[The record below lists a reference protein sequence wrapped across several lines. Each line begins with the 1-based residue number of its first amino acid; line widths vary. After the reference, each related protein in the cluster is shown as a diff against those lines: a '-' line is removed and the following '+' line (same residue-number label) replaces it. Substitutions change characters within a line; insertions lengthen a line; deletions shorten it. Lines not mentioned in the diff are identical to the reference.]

1 MPREL
6 KPLARTP
13 LSLAECVA
21 RIDAMGFDA
30 GDETSL
36 HNAAEALAGLAA
48 NRTFLGD
55 MLIDQLAG
63 AMTGTMSGAATAYGP
78 QALMLA
84 GPRNGYF
91 IRANIWPARGD
102 PAYRASGAASFVY
115 GLPHDH
121 NFDFLTVGY
130 FGPGYVSDY
139 WEYDYV
145 SVRGDVGEP
154 VDLRF
159 VERSALGEG
168 RVLHYRAHR
177 DVHCQHPPQ
186 SLSVSLNIC
195 AAFPA
200 QGWLDQYRFDTDGK
214 RIAGVLNPSAN
225 EVILRAGVAL
235 GNENARSLTCD
246 FARHHP
252 SAAMRR
258 VASELS
264 RQIRSG

>member
-1 MPREL
+1 MPRDL
-6 KPLARTP
+6 KPLARTQ

-63 AMTGTMSGAATAYGP
+63 AMTGAMTGAATAYGP

-102 PAYRASGAASFVY
+102 PAYRSSGAASFVY

-139 WEYDYV
+139 WEYDYA

-168 RVLHYRAHR
+168 RVLHYRGHR
-177 DVHCQHPPQ
+177 DVHCQHPPA

-200 QGWLDQYRFDTDGK
+200 QGWFAQYRFDTESG
-214 RIAGVLNPSAN
+214 RIAGVLNPSSN
-225 EVILRAGVAL
+225 EVMLRAGVAL
-235 GNENARSLTCD
+235 GSEHAQALARD
-246 FARHHP
+246 FAGAHP

-258 VASELS
+258 VAAELV
-264 RQIRSG
+264 RK

>member
-48 NRTFLGD
+48 NRTYLGD

-63 AMTGTMSGAATAYGP
+63 AMTGTMTGAATAYGP

-139 WEYDYV
+139 YEYDYETV
-145 SVRGDVGEP
+145 AGEAGEA

-159 VERSALGEG
+159 VERSALSEG

-177 DVHCQHPPQ
+177 DVHCQHPPE

-195 AAFPA
+195 AANPA
-200 QGWLDQYRFDTDGK
+200 QGWFDQHRFDLEESC
-214 RIAGVLNPSAN
+214 IAGVLNPSAN
-225 EVILRAGVAL
+225 EVMLRLGVAL
-235 GNENARSLTCD
+235 ENNDALALAAD
-246 FARHHP
+246 FAGHHP
-252 SAAMRR
+252 STAMRR
-258 VASELS
+258 VASSLV
-264 RQIRSG
+264 G

>member
-6 KPLARTP
+6 KPTPPTPISLQECIAR
-13 LSLAECVA
+13 LDRE
-21 RIDAMGFDA
+21 GFDPRDDA
-30 GDETSL
+30 SL
-36 HNAAEALAGLAA
+36 LHAADVLAALAA

-55 MLIDQLAG
+55 LLIEELTEQPAER
-63 AMTGTMSGAATAYGP
+63 TAYGP
-78 QALMLA
+78 QAIMLSPPA
-84 GPRNGYF
+84 NGYYL
-91 IRANIWPARGD
+91 RANIWPSPRD
-102 PAYRASGAASFVY
+102 PAFQAGGAASFVY

-139 WEYDYV
+139 YEYDYETV
-145 SVRGDVGEP
+145 AGEAGEA

-159 VERSALGEG
+159 VERSALSEG

-177 DVHCQHPPQ
+177 DVHCQHPPE

-195 AAFPA
+195 AANPA
-200 QGWLDQYRFDTDGK
+200 QGWFDQYRFDLEES

-225 EVILRAGVAL
+225 EVMLRLGLAL
-235 GNENARSLTCD
+235 ENEDALALARD
-246 FARHHP
+246 FAGSHP

-258 VASELS
+258 VASSLV
-264 RQIRSG
+264 G

>member
-6 KPLARTP
+6 TPGPQRP
-13 LSLAECVA
+13 LSVRECVA
-21 RIDAMGFDA
+21 RLDEAGFDP
-30 GDETSL
+30 GDEASL
-36 HNAAEALAGLAA
+36 QHAAQALAGLAA

-55 MLIDQLAG
+55 LLIAQVAG
-63 AMTGTMSGAATAYGP
+63 NADDTASAYGP
-78 QALMLA
+78 QAIMLA

-91 IRANIWPARGD
+91 LRANIWPARGD
-102 PAYRASGAASFVY
+102 PAFQASGASSFVY

-139 WEYDYV
+139 YEYD
-145 SVRGDVGEP
+145 RTGIAGTVGEV
-154 VDLRF
+154 VDLHF
-159 VERSALGEG
+159 VERSALHEG

-177 DVHCQHPPQ
+177 DVHCQHPPA

-195 AAFPA
+195 AAHPA
-200 QGWLDQYRFDTDGK
+200 QGWFDQYRFDIEGG

-225 EVILRAGVAL
+225 EVMLRLGMAIGSEDARALARDVAG
-235 GNENARSLTCD
+235 D
-246 FARHHP
+246 HP

-258 VASELS
+258 VAAQLS
-264 RQIRSG
+264 